1 MLSFAKLKP
10 TPESRIPVG
19 DNPYVID
26 NPYLPLSIVHC
37 PVAKPASEHAL
48 QLPSCRCRYFTQ
60 CAMAIVPK
68 YCAQLELDISL
79 ISPSVLATHDL
90 LTSKRLAGKTQEYK
104 DGVQG
109 TMIGEA

>member
-1 MLSFAKLKP
+1 
-10 TPESRIPVG
+10 
-19 DNPYVID
+19 
-26 NPYLPLSIVHC
+26 
-37 PVAKPASEHAL
+37 
-48 QLPSCRCRYFTQ
+48 
-60 CAMAIVPK
+60 MAIVPK

-90 LTSKRLAGKTQEYK
+90 LTSKRLARKTQEYK